1 MINTVRLFALILFIT
16 FCFFVNESNALEDRY
31 KIVIE
36 ESFYVVKE
44 ENKEQFLQIYKSKLF
59 PFWQE
64 MKEKGVIVDDFRMY
78 SQRIHTLKPLWT
90 YKTVVIFKYYQ
101 SIDKWLE
108 TRDKVYNKLFPGEDG
123 YKGPRQQLDLITEAH
138 WDEFIRE
145 ISLK

>member
-59 PFWQE
+59 PFWQK
-64 MKEKGVIVDDFRMY
+64 MKEKHG
-78 SQRIHTLKPLWT
+78 LK
-90 YKTVVIFKYYQ
+90 
-101 SIDKWLE
+101 
-108 TRDKVYNKLFPGEDG
+108 
-123 YKGPRQQLDLITEAH
+123 
-138 WDEFIRE
+138 
-145 ISLK
+145 SL